1 MARAALQGLAVLHHG
16 LDGVGR
22 LRTGKLF
29 LVGLAALQHGD
40 AQVMLGKVSV
50 AVQLLL
56 GLGLGLLGGLMD
68 GMTLLPPELTGGFLP
83 ADNAAPLVVQHRQ
96 ITVGVQHMAEMVAE
110 HRLAGGAHRKALL
123 QRVAA
128 AGRDPR
134 NLGGKAVDQL
144 ALLLEQALGDQYGH
158 RHILMAGRL
167 EAGVQILLDILPD
180 GVAIGAQHHKALDAG
195 ILYQLRLGAD
205 VGIPL
210 GKVDLLCGDRLNH
223 LFLIVRHFSYPHTL
237 LNKSAAVV
245 QILSSR

>member
-1 MARAALQGLAVLHHG
+1 
-16 LDGVGR
+16 
-22 LRTGKLF
+22 
-29 LVGLAALQHGD
+29 
-40 AQVMLGKVSV
+40 MLGKVSV

-68 GMTLLPPELTGGFLP
+68 GMALLPPELTGAQERAGGFLP
-83 ADNAAPLVVQHRQ
+83 ADDAAPLVVQHGQ
-96 ITVGVQHMAEMVAE
+96 VAVGVQHMAEMVAE

-128 AGRDPR
+128 AGRDPG

-144 ALLLEQALGDQYGH
+144 ALLLEQALGDQHGH
-158 RHILMAGRL
+158 GHILMAGRL

-195 ILYQLRLGAD
+195 ILYQLSLGAD

-237 LNKSAAVV
+237 LNKSGAVV